1 MKSIVKLML
10 NKNKK
15 DRPDWEELETFV
27 RRDEPKMPSPVKQSF
42 LKTSNLGYKEQRL
55 SDNQTIPIHLA
66 NQSHYSPYMPKI
78 TLNNIPAAPAQSQVV
93 STNYQPTFSANQ
105 HSYNKTAD
113 IPAYSSINSNF
124 QYSSSSY
131 IPALKPAY

>member
-1 MKSIVKLML
+1 ML

-55 SDNQTIPIHLA
+55 SDNQTIPMHLT
-66 NQSHYSPYMPKI
+66 NQSNYSPYMPKI
-78 TLNNIPAAPAQSQVV
+78 TLSNIPAAPAQSQVV
-93 STNYQPTFSANQ
+93 LTNYQPTFSANQ
-105 HSYNKTAD
+105 HSCNKTAD

-131 IPALKPAY
+131 IPSLKPAY